1 MQVNYPIHR
10 GSAMEFANVGEF
22 RQNAARVFEKLRSA
36 GELVILRNG
45 RPIGLLVSTD
55 AATLDAFRVAAQ
67 RARAQLALGRVR
79 RAAARRRV
87 DRLSPN
93 AIDGL
98 IRTTRR
104 ERTPRR

>member
-1 MQVNYPIHR
+1 MQANYPTYR
-10 GSAMEFANVGEF
+10 GTVMEFANVGEF

-36 GELVILRNG
+36 GELVILRSG

-67 RARAQLALGRVR
+67 RARAQLAVGRVR
-79 RAAARRRV
+79 RAAAGRRL
-87 DRLSPN
+87 DQLSPT

-104 ERTPRR
+104 ERARR